1 MKKFILLF
9 CAVMTFSMCQ
19 AAQKIVTV
27 NIEKLFNSYYKTS
40 QVENIIKKQAQVYQD
55 YLNKKIE
62 SVKAIDKKFRVQL
75 DKAQNVTISSA
86 DRSAA
91 AKEAE
96 KLSNEIRV
104 IRKEMEVYSNEKRK
118 EMGNMTMRKR
128 QELMQE
134 ITACVRK
141 TAEGLGAD
149 FVFDVSGRTAHQI
162 PAVIYAKP
170 STDITNQVLQIL
182 NKGNVPEKRK

>member
-1 MKKFILLF
+1 MKKFILL
-9 CAVMTFSMCQ
+9 AVAAVLIQNCF

-55 YLNKKIE
+55 YLNKKMEQI
-62 SVKAIDKKFRVQL
+62 KAIDKKFRVQL

-86 DRSAA
+86 DRSTA

-96 KLSNEIRV
+96 KLSSEIRV
-104 IRKEMEVYSNEKRK
+104 IRKEMEFYSNEKRK
-118 EMGNMTMRKR
+118 EMGNMTMKKR

-134 ITACVRK
+134 ISASVRK
-141 TAEGLGAD
+141 VAEGLGAD
-149 FVFDVSGRTAHQI
+149 FVFDVSGKTTHQI

>member
-9 CAVMTFSMCQ
+9 SVVMTFSMCQ

-55 YLNKKIE
+55 YLNKKLE

>member
-1 MKKFILLF
+1 
-9 CAVMTFSMCQ
+9 
-19 AAQKIVTV
+19 
-27 NIEKLFNSYYKTS
+27 
-40 QVENIIKKQAQVYQD
+40 
-55 YLNKKIE
+55 
-62 SVKAIDKKFRVQL
+62 
-75 DKAQNVTISSA
+75 
-86 DRSAA
+86 
-91 AKEAE
+91 
-96 KLSNEIRV
+96 
-104 IRKEMEVYSNEKRK
+104 
-118 EMGNMTMRKR
+118 MGNMTMRKR

>member
-1 MKKFILLF
+1 MKKIVFTF
-9 CAVMTFSMCQ
+9 AAVMLVSVCCG
-19 AAQKIVTV
+19 AQKIVTV

-40 QVENIIKKQAQVYQD
+40 QVENIIKKQSQVYQN
-55 YLNKKIE
+55 YLNKKLE

-75 DKAQNVTISSA
+75 DKAQNVTISA
-86 DRSAA
+86 DERTNA

-96 KLSNEIRV
+96 KLSSEIRV
-104 IRKEMEVYSNEKRK
+104 IRTEMQAYSTEKRK
-118 EMGNMTMRKR
+118 EMANLTMRKR

-141 TAEGLGAD
+141 VAEGLAAD
-149 FVFDVSGRTAHQI
+149 FVLDVSGQTAHRI

>member
-9 CAVMTFSMCQ
+9 SAVMTFSMCQ

>member
-9 CAVMTFSMCQ
+9 SAVMTFSMCQ

-55 YLNKKIE
+55 YLNKKLE